1 MKLHRASQ
9 IELLINIMQNTI
21 NNQSGRSKWQWYL
34 KSKNTLKK
42 EWYTLWKRRYSEF
55 GTCTV
60 NQNTTLFT
68 LATKKMLRKSKFMTV
83 PNTPFS
89 GFTSFLEY
97 TQTDNT
103 VCFQSITCAGC
114 LLWYFWC
121 SKIFCVSLVRSLQ
134 HHYFHRFLHTK
145 KQQYYT
151 INCFFSDWE
160 GPAPRTIVAFKRKMV
175 H

>member
-9 IELLINIMQNTI
+9 IELINIMQNTI

-42 EWYTLWKRRYSEF
+42 EF

-89 GFTSFLEY
+89 GFTPFLEH

-121 SKIFCVSLVRSLQ
+121 LKIFCVSLVRSLQ

-175 H
+175 HEIDYPKR

>member
-9 IELLINIMQNTI
+9 IELINIMQNTI

>member
-9 IELLINIMQNTI
+9 IELINIMQNTI

-42 EWYTLWKRRYSEF
+42 EF

-60 NQNTTLFT
+60 NQNTKLFT

-89 GFTSFLEY
+89 GFTPFLEH

-121 SKIFCVSLVRSLQ
+121 LKIFCVSLVRSLQ

-145 KQQYYT
+145 KQTILYYKLL
-151 INCFFSDWE
+151 FQWL
-160 GPAPRTIVAFKRKMV
+160 GRTCATHHSCI
-175 H
+175 